1 MIAKMQTGWLAAGCR
16 WGRTMVVGAMAVVL
30 AAGALAN
37 AERPA
42 RVPKPGEFNPEHG
55 TVELFAAIEAGEV
68 EAKLIPK
75 DSSECRLLVT
85 NKTDRPLN
93 VALPG
98 AFAGVPVLAQFG
110 GGMGGG
116 GMGGMGGGGEGIG
129 GGMGGGGMGGMGGGG
144 GGGFFNIPAER
155 VAQIKG
161 TTVCLE
167 HGKPEPRPA
176 MAYEIKPIE
185 SFTDKPEVQ
194 ELCRMVGS
202 GRINQRAAQAAA
214 WHLNNGMSWAELAA
228 KQTRYA
234 NGATQPY
241 FHPQELQAAVRITQA
256 AVDMAKQRQESGDDS
271 LSASM
276 R

>member
-110 GGMGGG
+110 GGM
-116 GMGGMGGGGEGIG
+116 
-129 GGMGGGGMGGMGGGG
+129 GGG